1 MKENCLQCLQQKKK
15 KNMLEGWKMVNNEK
29 AEVLNRASS

>member
-1 MKENCLQCLQQKKK
+1 
-15 KNMLEGWKMVNNEK
+15 MVNNEK